1 MDSRR
6 GHRSRLKGA
15 FFLLLIY
22 VLVPARPDPG
32 LPEATSGRPPAPAR
46 IDPVGAIVR
55 LALRD
60 EATQADLDRLHSRGV
75 TLLRPLGR
83 GQGIYRV
90 REAAALHD
98 PAVKE
103 ARVVLDDKK
112 ISAILPMIFAANGG
126 ASTGLHVQFDPGV
139 PYAEAAA
146 LLAGAGAGVMRDAFE
161 VGAWLPAAGDEA
173 AVAALAADP
182 RVMLVFPAPTPPEKL
197 NVTAASVAKVNQ
209 LHPGG
214 ASGYSVDGTGVVLAL
229 WDGGP
234 VRATHQELSGR
245 VTILDGAGTDD
256 HATHVCGTMIASGV
270 NAGAKGMSIAATVRS
285 WDFFGS
291 PITEWDTDKANYDA
305 ANNSWG
311 FITGWRFDGATWQ
324 WYGPAA
330 STEDP
335 NFGKY
340 TSSASQADNVTE
352 NDDVIQLKSAGN
364 DRGEPGTAGSH
375 GHAGAGSFADFHEAD
390 NFDNGGYDSLS
401 NFSAAKN
408 PIIVGAITD
417 AKAMSSFSS
426 WGPCDD
432 GRIKPDVVANGT
444 GLTSSVD
451 SSDSAYAS
459 FSGTSMSGPTAT
471 GAVGLLIHHM
481 RNSGYG
487 AAYRPPLSLVKALL
501 IQTAEDLGTAGPDYQ
516 FGYGNLDARA
526 AADLIAADAGAFS
539 RLKHET
545 LANGGS
551 FSFTITLGAP
561 ADIRVTLA
569 WSDLNGAANV
579 GGLDDATPALVHD
592 LNLRIEGP
600 PGATTYR
607 PYKLNVAAP
616 ADPATTGI
624 NTVDNVEQVTIASA
638 PAGTYTVTIDHA
650 GSLLSPQKFSLAAS
664 HALPAGGGSPT
675 APTALSVSSPASP
688 KPKFSAQH
696 NDPESDAADRRR
708 IEVNTA
714 ADFSGTVMWDEGA
727 AGVPF
732 APSIAAGAQSQE
744 FLYAGSPLSWNTTYA
759 WRIRFWDVNGNE
771 SDPTTGTLSMGTPT
785 AALPNP
791 SGWQMVAVPSG
802 ASVSTGNISGIGG
815 AYYWWNE
822 ATQSYEAATTLEPG
836 RGYFVSTSGTAQL
849 NAGQAIFD
857 PFAIG
862 GLTATPGAPYSGWH
876 MVGNVYNGTIS
887 WDTIYDGGFT
897 TNLEATYAKW
907 DGTQYVTYNA
917 LTNSGAAGAT
927 IGPFQAFWVRVVPEG
942 AVGSLT
948 LQPPSFAE
956 AGVPT
961 PFDANWWLLQVAA
974 TSGTLVDDQNWV
986 GVHALADDGWDA
998 RDASDPGTIA
1008 NPYVKVYVEH
1018 ADWAP
1023 YPDKYQQDVRKTPY
1037 NAGDTVAWTI
1047 TVEVSNAPMD
1057 VTVSF
1062 PNLAEMPA
1070 EWSFDAADF
1079 TYTQATPTAQFT
1091 IAATRL
1097 AAGVGTL
1104 EVKLGGATPAGGEF
1118 VSGQTLGMMQ
1128 IELIA
1133 AGEDIVVDPLPVF
1146 AEGTASVGAIFLD
1159 PPGPIYVAE
1168 GTSQFV
1174 WVEFQNV
1181 TGDAGA
1187 FVRAILEPGLVTA
1200 TGQTT
1205 GTSIAGNGVF
1215 IEGPTMAIPAA
1226 EEEPAPVEADVPVAV
1241 GGGGGVSGC
1250 GMQAPFAGSW
1260 WISTLALLLAARAR
1274 PTRAR
1279 PRAGS
1284 RPR

>member
-1 MDSRR
+1 MYWWR
-6 GHRSRLKGA
+6 GDRSWLRGA
-15 FFLLLIY
+15 LLL
-22 VLVPARPDPG
+22 LLAAAF
-32 LPEATSGRPPAPAR
+32 LSGRADPRRPETPLDRTPSTPATEAVAR
-46 IDPVGAIVR
+46 AAVHVT
-55 LALRD
+55 LRD
-60 EATQADLDRLHSRGV
+60 DE
-75 TLLRPLGR
+75 
-83 GQGIYRV
+83 RV
-90 REAAALHD
+90 
-98 PAVKE
+98 
-103 ARVVLDDKK
+103 
-112 ISAILPMIFAANGG
+112 SAILPMIFAGNDG
-126 ASTGLHVQFDPGV
+126 ASTGLHVQFDPTV
-139 PYAEAAA
+139 SFAEAAA
-146 LLAGAGAGVMRDAFE
+146 VLAAAGAAVLRDGYE
-161 VGAWLPAAGDEA
+161 VGGWLPVGGDPA
-173 AVAALAADP
+173 VVAALAADP
-182 RVMLVFPAPTPPEKL
+182 RVLMIFAAPTPPEKH

-214 ASGYSVDGTGVVLAL
+214 ASGYSVDGAGVVLAL

-245 VTILDGAGTDD
+245 VTILEGAGTDD

-270 NAGAKGMSIAATVRS
+270 NAGAKGMSIAATARS
-285 WDFFGS
+285 WDYFGS
-291 PITEWDTDKANYDA
+291 PITEWNTDKVNYDA

-311 FITGWRFDGATWQ
+311 FITGWRWDGVAWQ

-364 DRGEPGTAGSH
+364 DRGEAGTAGLH
-375 GHAGAGSFADFHEAD
+375 GHGGAGSFADFHEAD

-408 PIIVGAITD
+408 PIIVGAVTD
-417 AKAMSSFSS
+417 AKAMASFSS

-459 FSGTSMSGPTAT
+459 FSGTSMSTPTAT

-501 IQTAEDLGTAGPDYQ
+501 VQTAEDLGATGPDYQ

-526 AADLIAADAGAFS
+526 AADLIAADAGGFS

-551 FSFTITLGAP
+551 FTYTITLGAP

-569 WSDLNGAANV
+569 WSDLNGAANA

-592 LNLRIEGP
+592 LNLRIES
-600 PGATTYR
+600 GATTYR
-607 PYKLNVAAP
+607 PYKLDVAAP
-616 ADPATTGI
+616 ADPATKGI
-624 NTVDNVEQVTIASA
+624 NSVDNVEQVVIASA

-650 GSLLSPQKFSLAAS
+650 GALLSPQKFSLAAS
-664 HALPAGGGSPT
+664 HALAAGGGSPT
-675 APTALSVSSPASP
+675 APTNLTPTALTSP
-688 KPKFSAQH
+688 KPKFSAKH

-727 AGVPF
+727 AGVAF
-732 APSIAAGAQSQE
+732 APSVAAGAQSQE
-744 FLYAGSPLSWNTTYA
+744 FLYGGSPLNWNTTYY
-759 WRIRFWDVNGNE
+759 WRVRYWDVPGNAT
-771 SDPTTGTLSMGTPT
+771 DPSATAGFTMGTPSQ
-785 AALPNP
+785 ALPNP

-802 ASVSTGNISGIGG
+802 ASVSSGSVSGIGG
-815 AYYWWNE
+815 TYYWWNE
-822 ATQSYEAATTLEPG
+822 ATQSYEAATTLVAG

-849 NAGQAIFD
+849 NGGSAISA

-862 GLTATPGAPYSGWH
+862 GLTATPGAAYSGWQ

-887 WDTIYDGGFT
+887 WDAIYDGGFT

-948 LQPPSFAE
+948 LQPPGFSE
-956 AGVPT
+956 PGVPT
-961 PFDANWWLLQVAA
+961 PFDANWWLLQVSA
-974 TSGTLVDDQNWV
+974 TSGTLRDDQNWV
-986 GVHALADDGWDA
+986 GVHALADDGWDP
-998 RDASDPGTIA
+998 RDASDPSTIA
-1008 NPYVKVYVEH
+1008 NPYVRVYVEQSG
-1018 ADWAP
+1018 WAP
-1023 YPDKYQQDVRKTPY
+1023 YPDEYQQDVRKTPY
-1037 NAGDTVAWTI
+1037 EAGAALMWTI
-1047 TVEVSNAPMD
+1047 TVKVSNAPMN
-1057 VTVSF
+1057 VTISF
-1062 PNLAEMPA
+1062 PNLANMPP

-1091 IAATRL
+1091 ITATRL
-1097 AAGVGTL
+1097 ASGVGTL
-1104 EVKLGGATPAGGEF
+1104 EVKLGGATPPAGEF
-1118 VSGQTLGMMQ
+1118 VSGETLGMMQ
-1128 IELIA
+1128 VELIA
-1133 AGEDIVVDPLPVF
+1133 AGEDLVVDPLPVF

-1159 PPGPIYVAE
+1159 PPGPYVVAE
-1168 GTSQFV
+1168 GTSQLV

-1181 TGDAGA
+1181 TGDPGA

-1205 GTSIAGNGVF
+1205 GAAIGGNGVF
-1215 IEGPTMAIPAA
+1215 IEGPTMTIPVP
-1226 EEEPAPVEADVPVAV
+1226 EPEPAPEPTPEPTPTPPVSI
-1241 GGGGGVSGC
+1241 GGGGGGGGGGC
-1250 GMQAPFAGSW
+1250 GLQAPVAGPW
-1260 WISTLALLLAARAR
+1260 WISALALLLA
-1274 PTRAR
+1274 TRAR
-1279 PRAGS
+1279 PRRARPPAGS
-1284 RPR
+1284 RPH